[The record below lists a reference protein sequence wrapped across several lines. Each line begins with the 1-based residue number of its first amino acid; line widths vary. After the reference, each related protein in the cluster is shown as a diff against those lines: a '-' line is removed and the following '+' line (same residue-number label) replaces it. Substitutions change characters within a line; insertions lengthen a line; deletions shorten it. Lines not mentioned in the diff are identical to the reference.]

1 MVMRP
6 SLSGAQ
12 SHGGTGR
19 ETPLSTSGTA
29 TYAHQQAGPPRGG
42 FAAQRVIPA
51 EQGPSPKS
59 ALGVVTYS
67 GQGPAL
73 WLSSCHGGAGVSTL
87 EALLTDCGSAGR
99 YWPVPVPHGRSR
111 VLLVA
116 RGHASGLMAA
126 QTAMRQWAAG
136 GLPSVQLLG
145 LAVVADAPG
154 KRPKPLSDLLRL
166 IAGGVPQL
174 WELPWVEGFRLGD
187 PPNQVKL
194 PSAYIR
200 LIRDMNGVVSAGTDT

>member
-1 MVMRP
+1 
-6 SLSGAQ
+6 
-12 SHGGTGR
+12 
-19 ETPLSTSGTA
+19 
-29 TYAHQQAGPPRGG
+29 
-42 FAAQRVIPA
+42 
-51 EQGPSPKS
+51 
-59 ALGVVTYS
+59 
-67 GQGPAL
+67 
-73 WLSSCHGGAGVSTL
+73 
-87 EALLTDCGSAGR
+87 
-99 YWPVPVPHGRSR
+99 
-111 VLLVA
+111 
-116 RGHASGLMAA
+116 MAA